1 MQAIVEESLRGEA
14 VSMERTLF
22 LDRHLLGFWAAQ
34 GVVGSSRSSFIQ
46 FIKVSVFDLRSRIA
60 SQGNDLKSF
69 CYEMGR
75 AHHDR

>member
-1 MQAIVEESLRGEA
+1 MK
-14 VSMERTLF
+14 RTLF
-22 LDRHLLGFWAAQ
+22 LDRRLPGFCAAQ
-34 GVVGSSRSSFIQ
+34 GVVSSSRSSFIQ
-46 FIKVSVFDLRSRIA
+46 FIKVIGAAENPHPLSVFDFRSQIS